1 MANFFS
7 SALDKGSDFL
17 FGTYDEAYSDAARR
31 QAGYNKEYEGSVTQ
45 ALDPYKQLTD
55 VDQTKQI
62 QQDYVGGLTGMDT
75 DQYKV
80 GAPTYDRSGVTA
92 EGIQALI
99 DPNLKFQQ
107 KAARESL
114 ESSAAGKGGLFSSG
128 LGRDVATS
136 AEQLSAQAW
145 DQAYQK
151 DLAEKN
157 RQNAITGQQFAT
169 DTAAGTYNLGLDTTG
184 LQAKGTALDTMMQ
197 PMGAF
202 SQGMMDLAGTKYGA
216 QTGMSQQGM
225 QIQGADKG
233 YFGDILSAGAKLAG
247 G

>member
-1 MANFFS
+1 MAGFS
-7 SALDKGSDFL
+7 DWL
-17 FGTYDEAYSDAARR
+17 FGTADTAYSDAAKR
-31 QAGYNKEYEGSVTQ
+31 QKTYGTEYEDSVTK

-55 VDQTKQI
+55 VGKTKQI
-62 QQDYVGGLTGMDT
+62 QQDYVDGLTGMDT
-75 DQYKV
+75 TQYKV
-80 GAPTYDRSGVTA
+80 DAPTYDRSGVTA

-107 KAARESL
+107 QNARESL

-128 LGRDVATS
+128 LGKQVATS

-151 DLAEKN
+151 ELAEKN
-157 RQNAITGQQFAT
+157 RQNDITAKQFST
-169 DTAAGTYNLGLDTTG
+169 DTSAGTYNLGLDTAG
-184 LQAKGTALDTMMQ
+184 LQAKGLALNTMMQ

-216 QTGMSQQGM
+216 QTGLSQQGM
-225 QIQGADKG
+225 QMQGADTG
-233 YFGDILSAGAKLAG
+233 MFNTLLGAGAQGAGSYFGGQ
-247 G
+247 